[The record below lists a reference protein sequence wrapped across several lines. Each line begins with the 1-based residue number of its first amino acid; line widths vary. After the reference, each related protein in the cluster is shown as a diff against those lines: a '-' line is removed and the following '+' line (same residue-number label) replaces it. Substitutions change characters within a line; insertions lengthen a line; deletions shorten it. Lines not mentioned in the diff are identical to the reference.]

1 MAEQQQVQKESG
13 PQQLGRRGDVAES
26 RVEKRLNSE
35 ARLRDLHEGTLD
47 HMPDTAERA
56 AAGLPEDMS
65 AGFSGAG
72 QPMPSPLRQ
81 DFEGAFGESF
91 ADVRLHTGSEAD
103 AGARAI
109 DATAFASGTDIGF
122 AKGAFQ
128 PETSLGRGVIA
139 HELAHVSDM
148 RAGRDTP
155 GTVRRIGEYAPGG
168 VTPIFSAEWWNRLG
182 GGGTFSNAE
191 LDHFVRAMSRP
202 GYVASE
208 HDYDDTD
215 NMARVI
221 VNRMYGQESGG
232 DESPYVPSGA
242 SDLRVRRNMIQH
254 LLSGFR
260 AEADKDAALLI
271 LRRATDIERNQIVQ
285 GYGQEDL
292 MDHLRGRHA
301 EELST
306 LMGIG
311 VQETSRQRSARR
323 NMPVQ
328 WLMNTTIRNAPGL
341 SSAVRGL
348 VIEQFMIRPSSHTS
362 PRTIARNARFP
373 GDNARNQVIS
383 DGASHPRNEDG
394 RAGMTFWVEPQ
405 DASAQG
411 AYAYSTRT
419 PMADQNYPT
428 IPAAE
433 DQRVEATLEVDL
445 GAATIGEVVRGR
457 TSSEQ
462 HEERSDRSTT
472 ERRSRTD
479 ERTDRRRQE
488 RRRDVSERDTER
500 LELSLGASAESIR
513 GFEAEQNWQRSVSQT
528 REQLQE
534 LSRRWGTSTTSTRQ
548 TEVDISSTI
557 SSDVAT
563 TLRGQLGLSGQ
574 GSIGLKDIGT
584 GMLGTVLR
592 RLPVPQARTLGAI
605 LSMIGSA
612 SAGLT
617 VGLSGE
623 VGGEQTLRIGG
634 SLTGRAARLWSEART
649 RSFDLTRRTTDRA
662 SRTEGASEGGRSSV
676 SGSERRG
683 RTAGTTTGRER
694 SRERR
699 EGTTD
704 SAEQERRRSTT
715 RERSRTESEGE
726 TDRSTETESIQVRR
740 NMLVPVVRHSQLSF
754 RVTRNTWAHMDPRT
768 AAEQLRATEQAR
780 ERRVREEQ

>member
-1 MAEQQQVQKESG
+1 MAEQQQVQKDGG
-13 PQQLGRRGDVAES
+13 PQQLGKRGDVAET
-26 RVEKRLNSE
+26 RVDKRLRSE
-35 ARLRDLHEGTLD
+35 PALRDLHGGTLD
-47 HMPDTAERA
+47 HMPDTAESA
-56 AAGLPEDMS
+56 AAGLPED
-65 AGFSGAG
+65 AGAAFTGAG
-72 QPMPSPLRQ
+72 HPMPSAMRQ

-91 ADVRLHTGSEAD
+91 ADVRLHTGTEAD

-155 GTVRRIGEYAPGG
+155 DTVRRIGEYAPGG

-208 HDYDDTD
+208 YDYDDTD

-221 VNRMYGQESGG
+221 VNRMFGQAGTGEGA
-232 DESPYVPSGA
+232 PYVPPGA
-242 SDLRVRRNMIQH
+242 RDLRVRRNMIQH

-260 AEADKDAALLI
+260 AEADKDAAMLI
-271 LRRATDIERNQIVQ
+271 LRRASDIERNQIVQ
-285 GYGQEDL
+285 AYGQEDL

-301 EELST
+301 EELSR

-311 VQETSRQRSARR
+311 VEESPRRRSERR

-348 VIEQFMIRPSSHTS
+348 VLEQFMIRPRSHTS

-383 DGASHPRNEDG
+383 SGASHPRGEDG

-405 DASAQG
+405 DASARG

-428 IPAAE
+428 IAAAD

-457 TSSEQ
+457 TASET
-462 HEERSDRSTT
+462 HEERRDRSDT

-479 ERTDRRRQE
+479 EVVDRRRQE
-488 RRRDVSERDTER
+488 RRRDDVVRDTDR

-513 GFEAEQNWQRSVSQT
+513 GFEAEQNWQRSVSRT

-534 LSRRWGTSTTSTRQ
+534 IARTWGTSTTSTRQ

-563 TLRGQLGLSGQ
+563 SLRTQLGLSGQ
-574 GSIGLKDIGT
+574 GNVGLKDIGT

-592 RLPVPQARTLGAI
+592 RLPVPQARALGAI
-605 LSMIGSA
+605 LSMVGSA

-623 VGGEQTLRIGG
+623 VEGQHTLRSGG

-649 RSFDLTRRTTDRA
+649 RNFDLTRRTTDRA
-662 SRTEGASEGGRSSV
+662 SRTDEASQGGRASV

-704 SAEQERRRSTT
+704 SAERERRRSGT

-726 TDRSTETESIQVRR
+726 TDRTTDTESIQVRR
-740 NMLVPVVRHSQLSF
+740 NMLVPVVRRSRLSF
-754 RVTRNTWAHMDPRT
+754 RVTRNDWAHMDPRT
-768 AAEQLRATEQAR
+768 SAEQLRATEEAR
-780 ERRVREEQ
+780 AQRVTEEQ